1 MENKWMLNYWKYW
14 QQLKNFFVNFFVM
27 VAAVIVK
34 IVKKEQVKTME
45 NKEELKTENVEVKE
59 TEKPIEVKEEKN
71 IDYDNLRK
79 EFEKLQTQMNEIQK
93 NNLKLQA
100 QNTELH
106 KKVVNE
112 AIEPSEK
119 VDNVVEY
126 NAFDPSTW
134 PSNRSN
140 K

>member
-1 MENKWMLNYWKYW
+1 
-14 QQLKNFFVNFFVM
+14 
-27 VAAVIVK
+27 
-34 IVKKEQVKTME
+34 ME
-45 NKEELKTENVEVKE
+45 NKEELKTENVKVKE

-93 NNLKLQA
+93 NNLKLQS

-134 PSNRSN
+134 PSNRS
-140 K
+140 KK